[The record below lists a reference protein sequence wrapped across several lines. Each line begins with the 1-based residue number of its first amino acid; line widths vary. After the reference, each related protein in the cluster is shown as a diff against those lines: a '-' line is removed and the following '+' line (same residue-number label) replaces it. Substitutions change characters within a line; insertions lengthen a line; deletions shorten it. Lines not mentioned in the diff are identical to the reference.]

1 MAAIPTVL
9 YIGDDQITNGLPG
22 VGRAPAGLVAAGALG
37 GFYGV
42 WQHNYKFSRVVP
54 SGADGVTG
62 GTFDPYWDGTLAQW
76 VKFHYAPQG
85 TLPAVLATNGDNW
98 MQPAPSD
105 TIGTITP
112 TPMLMNRLWERFPGG
127 FKLIKY
133 TIGAGFVGA
142 NGWSNGSNS
151 FNGIVTTAQTA
162 AAALPGTDTLDVQ
175 AIIIDAAMTDLADPI
190 TTASGFLAAMQSFC
204 NNIRSALD
212 GQADVSCAATTP
224 IIMVVP
230 HPDASPN
237 ALPSPASI
245 TQSYRNF
252 MFQVAN
258 EISDVHAFDMSWAKT
273 WRTGL
278 TITPGS
284 ANEPGVL
291 PADGSRRYYGT
302 DDYVEAGV
310 RLGGFLNGVWAE
322 IPTEPAGSAIP
333 VVAMIGDS
341 QFVGV
346 VSNMFVQLSRQASLL
361 GENEPSTQ
369 RDSQWVWNAG
379 SGNVELYDVM
389 TNSNT
394 FGTVNAT
401 TFGPDATLMKK
412 LGERYPNGVVLWKY
426 ARNGVNLTIE
436 SQGAANAVEDAG
448 TIWPDLLN
456 QWKLFK
462 QECLEQLGRSP
473 DLIGICTDIGGNDG
487 SSVAASEAFAA
498 KVGPWIDD
506 LRAAFSTR
514 AIGSPVPVVYLQN
527 PPPITAGG
535 NSAHNSFPSST
546 MTQRVGGI
554 RNAIAA
560 LSTSKQRVGVLL
572 NNGTEDYELVRD
584 GVGEPVH
591 YGGEAELQIG
601 YDLFDALVALLE
613 SDAGG
618 DGAAAGGGVDE
629 SAGIDGPPS
638 EGASFVV
645 ETGSALATAN
655 SYCTVEY
662 ATTYH
667 ETYGNPSNWTAATQA
682 EHEDALRQATMAL
695 DVRYGGRWSGYRYS
709 SAQGLDWPRTYA
721 VDSAG
726 NTIDSDEIPVRLQQA
741 TAMLALLHI
750 IGEDIN
756 PTTRTSADIRSET
769 LSAASGASKSVT
781 YAGAKPVETQFVRID
796 RMLQTAGLI
805 GGGGGWGWLDL

>member
-9 YIGDDQITNGLPG
+9 YIGDDQITNGTPG
-22 VGRAPAGLVAAGALG
+22 LTRAPAGLAIGGLAGG
-37 GFYGV
+37 YYGV
-42 WQHNYKFSRVVP
+42 WQQNYKFSRVVP

-62 GTFDPYWDGTLAQW
+62 GAFDPYWDGNLSGGQW
-76 VKFHYAPQG
+76 VKFHYAPSAS
-85 TLPAVLATNGDNW
+85 TVSPIVTNGDNW
-98 MQPAPSD
+98 QQTVD
-105 TIGTITP
+105 TVGTITP

-127 FKLIKY
+127 FKLIKFTLGY
-133 TIGAGFVGA
+133 GFVGA
-142 NGWSNGSNS
+142 TGFSNGSTS
-151 FNGIVTTAQTA
+151 FNAAVATAQTA

-175 AIIIDAAMTDLADPI
+175 AIIIDAAMTDLADPV
-190 TTASGFLAAMQSFC
+190 TTAAGFYAAMTSFC
-204 NNIRSALD
+204 ANIRAALD
-212 GQADVSCAATTP
+212 GQADISCAAATP

-230 HPDASPN
+230 HPQASPN
-237 ALPSPASI
+237 ALPDPAAI
-245 TQSYRNF
+245 TQTYRNF
-252 MFQVAN
+252 MFQVSN
-258 EISDVHAFDMSWAKT
+258 EQADVHAFDMSWART
-273 WRTGL
+273 WRTG
-278 TITPGS
+278 ITVTVGS
-284 ANEPGVL
+284 VNQPGVL

-310 RLGGFLNGVWAE
+310 RLGSFLYGVWAE
-322 IPTEPAGSAIP
+322 IPTAPAGSAIP

-346 VSNMFVQLSRQASLL
+346 VSNMFVQLSRQGSLL

-369 RDSQWVWNAG
+369 RDSQWVWNA
-379 SGNVELYDVM
+379 SNGNVELYDVM

-473 DLIGICTDIGGNDG
+473 DLIGICTDIGGNDA
-487 SSVAASEAFAA
+487 SSVAASEAFAS

-506 LRAAFSTR
+506 LRASFSTR

-527 PPPITAGG
+527 PPPITSGG
-535 NSAHNSFPSST
+535 NSQHNSLPSST

-584 GVGEPVH
+584 EAQAVH

-601 YDLFDALVALLE
+601 YDLYDALVALLD

-618 DGAAAGGGVDE
+618 DGAAAGDTV
-629 SAGIDGPPS
+629 S
-638 EGASFVV
+638 EGATFVV

-667 ETYGNPSNWTAATQA
+667 ETYGNPTAWTAASQA
-682 EHEDALRQATMAL
+682 EHQDALRQATMAL

-726 NTIDSDEIPVRLQQA
+726 NAIDSDEIPLRLQQA

-750 IGEDIN
+750 TGEDIN

>member
-9 YIGDDQITNGLPG
+9 YIGDDQICNGTGGL
-22 VGRAPAGLVAAGALG
+22 RAPASPTAIGPIQIGGL
-37 GFYGV
+37 YGV

-54 SGADGVTG
+54 SGPDGVTG
-62 GTFDPYWDGTLAQW
+62 GTFEPYWDGTLAQW
-76 VKFHYAPQG
+76 VKFHYAPAG
-85 TLPAVLATNGDNW
+85 SFAAPLATTGDNW
-98 MQPAPSD
+98 QQPSD
-105 TIGTITP
+105 TVGTITP

-127 FKLIKY
+127 FKLIKW
-133 TIGAGFVGA
+133 TNASGFVGP
-142 NGWSNGSNS
+142 NGFSNGSGS
-151 FNGIVTTAQTA
+151 FTGIVATAQTA

-175 AIIIDAAMTDLADPI
+175 AIIIDAAMTDLVDPV
-190 TTASGFLAAMQSFC
+190 TTAAGFYAAMTSFC
-204 NNIRSALD
+204 ANIRAALD
-212 GQADVSCAATTP
+212 GQADVSCAAATP

-230 HPDASPN
+230 HPQASPN
-237 ALPSPASI
+237 ALPDPAAI

-252 MFQVAN
+252 MFQVADEQAN
-258 EISDVHAFDMSWAKT
+258 VHAFDMTWAKT
-273 WRTGL
+273 WQTGVGVVL
-278 TITPGS
+278 GTQ
-284 ANEPGVL
+284 NQPGVL

-310 RLGGFLNGVWAE
+310 RLGSALNAVWAQ
-322 IPTEPAGSAIP
+322 IPLMPAGSAIP

-346 VSNMFVQLSRQASLL
+346 VSNLFAQLSRQASIL
-361 GENEPSTQ
+361 GPDPGSTQ

-379 SGNVELYDVM
+379 MQQVQLYDVM

-394 FGTVNAT
+394 FGTANSS

-412 LGERYPNGVVLWKY
+412 LGQRYPNGVVLWKY

-448 TIWPDLLN
+448 TIWQDLLN
-456 QWKLFK
+456 QWKLFR

-473 DLIGICTDIGGNDG
+473 DLIGICTDIGGNDA
-487 SSVAASEAFAA
+487 SSIASSEAFAV

-535 NSAHNSFPSST
+535 NSQHNSNPSST

-560 LSTSKQRVGVLL
+560 LATSKPRVSVLL
-572 NNGTEDYELVRD
+572 NNGTEDYELLRD
-584 GVGEPVH
+584 EAQAVH
-591 YGGEAELQIG
+591 YGGEANLQIG

-682 EHEDALRQATMAL
+682 DHEDALRQATMAL
-695 DVRYGGRWSGYRYS
+695 DFRYGGRWSGYRYS

-726 NTIDSDEIPVRLQQA
+726 NTIDSDEVPVRLQQA